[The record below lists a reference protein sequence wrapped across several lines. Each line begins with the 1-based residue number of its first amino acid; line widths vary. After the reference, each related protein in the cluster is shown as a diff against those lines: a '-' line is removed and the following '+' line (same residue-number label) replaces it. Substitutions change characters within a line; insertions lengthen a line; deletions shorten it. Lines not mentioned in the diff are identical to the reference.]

1 MVQLLPVRAWHPDP
15 RTVDPSSVLCP
26 VYDTVSEEEEAR
38 FSHQPFNAARFVPR
52 PHGMELSQFLRRST
66 ENLGEALRAGAFCQ
80 DPSPALYVY
89 GIRYHPPLDVAEA
102 IEPARRRDEYLLLG
116 LVGVLDLDRT
126 APAEVALHERTF
138 SDRVD
143 ERVALADA
151 TEMSFAPI
159 MMGYN
164 LPEHQLNDHVEELLG
179 LDRRLLAFDSSVPP
193 AVSANLEA
201 TSHLL
206 WKIDDPTAIRSL
218 QRELEGTRLL
228 VLDGHH
234 RFTAATRRHRE
245 GRRTQPLV
253 MLVEGGDRALQL
265 LPWHRVLDGDVVPP
279 PVVVRAIERRFPES
293 RPLPEA
299 VSIEHAIAR
308 LHDMTEERRRGFLML
323 TAHAAIEIPGPSSDD
338 VGADLDLLHGFLEQD
353 LAVDPHALGFVRSPR
368 LALQDAA
375 ETVSTPAGTAFL
387 LPGITEAGVEQ
398 RAFGRGQLMAHK
410 STMFLPKVAEGVVFA
425 PANGAG

>member
-1 MVQLLPVRAWHPDP
+1 
-15 RTVDPSSVLCP
+15 
-26 VYDTVSEEEEAR
+26 
-38 FSHQPFNAARFVPR
+38 
-52 PHGMELSQFLRRST
+52 
-66 ENLGEALRAGAFCQ
+66 
-80 DPSPALYVY
+80 
-89 GIRYHPPLDVAEA
+89 
-102 IEPARRRDEYLLLG
+102 
-116 LVGVLDLDRT
+116 
-126 APAEVALHERTF
+126 
-138 SDRVD
+138 
-143 ERVALADA
+143 
-151 TEMSFAPI
+151 
-159 MMGYN
+159 
-164 LPEHQLNDHVEELLG
+164 
-179 LDRRLLAFDSSVPP
+179 
-193 AVSANLEA
+193 
-201 TSHLL
+201 
-206 WKIDDPTAIRSL
+206 
-218 QRELEGTRLL
+218 
-228 VLDGHH
+228 
-234 RFTAATRRHRE
+234 
-245 GRRTQPLV
+245 